1 LTATLRHQDSLQKYN
16 HQQKRWLWSFILFL
30 LLSYCAFDAFGA
42 TPTQPFLN
50 GPPPVQLLTASNE
63 YNDKTIA
70 ALDIQGII
78 NLNKNMWLPY
88 PEEHINLGFSE
99 HPIWIKIQ
107 LPKTLLPDTYLLEFA
122 NNKIAQIDIYIVNHA
137 NKNQTP
143 IPNMQLLE
151 STPLSQRFISQSNY
165 IFPITVIP
173 NLQSTLYIKVA
184 NTYPLKLPIYFWD
197 QKSFTQKTN
206 NQTFFNGIYFGS
218 VLIMA
223 LYNLCLFFFV
233 KDRSYANYVIFIVT
247 LAIFVALDK
256 GLIIQYFWYDSPE
269 LTHRFYTLAIALGA
283 LSSVRFTMSFL
294 SLQKNAPRVY
304 RGLDILSWC
313 WVAIIIISIF
323 SGSPILLG
331 VVFLLLLPG
340 GTALF
345 LAGVYMWKK
354 GMPEASFYTIAWITL
369 VHAVVGYSASF
380 LGFIPYSAWL
390 DNLIQATNIMEA
402 ALLSLG
408 LAYRINTLNRDKQ
421 KAFTSAQAKSD
432 LLATMSHEI
441 RTPMNGILGMAQLLK
456 DTKLTSQQNHYLKTI
471 LGSGQTLLT
480 ILNDIL
486 DHSKIEAGK
495 LEIESI
501 PFNIRQTLDETA
513 SIFATRATDKML
525 YFNIYM
531 GPTVPLALDGDPTR
545 IRQVLTNLLS
555 NAFKFTDEG
564 SVIVNVKLQQH
575 GGNNTPMLLIEV
587 EDQGIGIPENKLNK
601 LFKSFSQADTSTT
614 RQYGGTGLG
623 LSISKRL
630 VELMGGE
637 IGVKSEPGEGS
648 TFWFSIPIINGQQ
661 YVLPSD
667 PILIKKLSSLNTLII
682 SRTPRFIAMLEQHA
696 VVWSMNFSHV
706 ETINELR
713 NATKNTNNNFHYI
726 LIELTNQ
733 LHNIDEIIHVI
744 NKAEN
749 LQYAQLIIS
758 APAGTSDSRLDT
770 SQLKNTPWIIDQPFS
785 INRVFYLIFNS
796 QIESTQKNPIIDINR
811 PFEGC
816 HALVVDD
823 NAVNR
828 QVALA
833 FLKKLGIDA
842 VAVASG
848 QEAIDFICNNANNDT
863 SNNTLDLILMDCE
876 MPGIDGFEATRS
888 IREWEQ
894 DNNHPALPII
904 ALSAHAMESHKSAC
918 GEAGMNDF
926 IAKPVVF
933 DILRKTLGEH
943 IK

>member
-1 LTATLRHQDSLQKYN
+1 LTITLKNKDSLQERN
-16 HQQKRWLWSFILFL
+16 HQQRLWSFTLFL
-30 LLSYCAFDAFGA
+30 LLSFCALNAFG
-42 TPTQPFLN
+42 TLSPPPYLN
-50 GPPPVQLLTASNE
+50 APPPVQLLESSSSAE
-63 YNDKTIA
+63 EIA
-70 ALDIQGII
+70 NFNIQYIRNLDNNTWQ
-78 NLNKNMWLPY
+78 PY
-88 PEEHINLGFSE
+88 PEEHINLGFVD
-99 HPIWIKIQ
+99 HPVWIKIK
-107 LPKTLLPDTYLLEFA
+107 LPPSPTTNTYLLEFA
-122 NNKIAQIDIYIVNHA
+122 NNKIAQIDVYIETNHLSS
-137 NKNQTP
+137 QSSLSH
-143 IPNMQLLE
+143 MQLLE
-151 STPLSQRFISQSNY
+151 STPLSQRFVFNSNY
-165 IFPITVIP
+165 IFPI
-173 NLQSTLYIKVA
+173 NLTPDQNTTLYIKVA
-184 NTYPLKLPIYFWD
+184 NTYPIKLPIYMWD
-197 QKSFTQKTN
+197 KETFAQKTN
-206 NQTFFNGIYFGS
+206 DRTFFNGIYFGS

-247 LAIFVALDK
+247 LAIFVAFDK
-256 GLIIQYFWYDSPE
+256 GLTIQYFWYNTPE
-269 LTHRFYTLAIALGA
+269 LNHRFYTLAISLGA
-283 LSSVRFTMSFL
+283 LSSARFTMSFL
-294 SLQKNAPRVY
+294 SLQESAPKVY

-313 WVAIIIISIF
+313 WVAVIIASIL

-331 VVFLLLLPG
+331 VVFVLLLPG

-345 LAGVYMWKK
+345 LAGVYMWKQ

-369 VHAVVGYSASF
+369 VHAVLGYSASF

-390 DNLIQATNIMEA
+390 DNLIQVTNILEA

-421 KAFTSAQAKSD
+421 KAFTSAKAKSD

-456 DTKLTSQQNHYLKTI
+456 DTKLSSQQKHYLKTI

-513 SIFATRATDKML
+513 SIFATRAADKML

-564 SVIVNVKLQQH
+564 SVVVNVTLQEPN
-575 GGNNTPMLLIEV
+575 NNTPMLLIEV
-587 EDQGIGIPENKLNK
+587 EDQGIGIPKDKLNK
-601 LFKSFSQADTSTT
+601 LFKSFSQTDASTT

-637 IGVKSEPGEGS
+637 IGVKSEASKGS
-648 TFWFSIPIINGQQ
+648 TFWFSIPIVNGQQ
-661 YVLPSD
+661 YMLPSD
-667 PILIKKLSSLNTLII
+667 PTLIKKLSSLNALII
-682 SRTPRFIAMLEQHA
+682 SRTARFTTMLEQHA
-696 VVWSMNFSHV
+696 VVWNMHFSHV
-706 ETINELR
+706 ETIEELR
-713 NATKNTNNNFHYI
+713 KTGKTSNKNFHYI

-733 LHNIDEIIHVI
+733 FHDTAEIIRYI
-744 NKAEN
+744 NQTEN
-749 LQYAQLIIS
+749 FQHAQLIIS

-770 SQLKNTPWIIDQPFS
+770 SQLEKTPWIIDQPFS
-785 INRVFYLIFNS
+785 INRIFYLIFNS
-796 QIESTQKNPIIDINR
+796 QIQSTQKNPIIDISR
-811 PFEGC
+811 PFEGRQ
-816 HALVVDD
+816 ALVVDD

-848 QEAIDFICNNANNDT
+848 QEAIDFICTGTAEHI
-863 SNNTLDLILMDCE
+863 NNTLDLILMDCE
-876 MPGIDGFEATRS
+876 MPGVDGFQATRS
-888 IREWEQ
+888 IRSWEQ
-894 DNNHPALPII
+894 NNTNSALPII

-918 GEAGMNDF
+918 SDAGMNDF

-933 DILRKTLGEH
+933 DHLRKTLGEYL
-943 IK
+943 K

>member
-1 LTATLRHQDSLQKYN
+1 MLRHQNSLQKHN
-16 HQQKRWLWSFILFL
+16 FQQKFWLWLFIVFL
-30 LLSYCAFDAFGA
+30 LLNFCALDADGA
-42 TPTQPFLN
+42 PSTPPFLN
-50 GPPPVQLLTASNE
+50 GPPPVQLLDLPDSNNDNATAELN
-63 YNDKTIA
+63 
-70 ALDIQGII
+70 IQSILNI
-78 NLNKNMWLPY
+78 NKNMWHPY

-99 HPIWIKIQ
+99 HPIWIKIP
-107 LPKTLLPDTYLLEFA
+107 LPDTLLPDTYLLEFS
-122 NNKIAQIDIYIVNHA
+122 NNKIAQIDIYVVNDPH
-137 NKNQTP
+137 NNQAP
-143 IPNMQLLE
+143 IPHMQLLE
-151 STPLSQRFISQSNY
+151 STPLRQRFIHQSNY
-165 IFPITVIP
+165 VFPITITP
-173 NLQSTLYIKVA
+173 GQQSTLYIKVD

-197 QKSFTQKTN
+197 KESFTKKTN
-206 NQTFFNGIYFGS
+206 DQTFFNGIYFGS

-223 LYNLCLFFFV
+223 LYNLCLFFFI

-256 GLIIQYFWYDSPE
+256 GLAIQYFWYDTPE
-269 LTHRFYTLAIALGA
+269 LTHRFYVLAIALGA

-294 SLQKNAPRVY
+294 SLQENAPRIY
-304 RGLDILSWC
+304 RGLDLLSWC
-313 WVAIIIISIF
+313 WVAIIITSVF
-323 SGSPILLG
+323 SGAPVLLG
-331 VVFLLLLPG
+331 LVFLLLLPG

-345 LAGVYMWKK
+345 ITGVYMWKK

-456 DTKLTSQQNHYLKTI
+456 DTKLSSQQNHYLKTI

-495 LEIESI
+495 LDIESI

-513 SIFATRATDKML
+513 SIFATRAADKML

-531 GPTVPLALDGDPTR
+531 EPTVPLALDGDPTR

-564 SVIVNVKLQQH
+564 SVVVNVTLQESSN
-575 GGNNTPMLLIEV
+575 NNTPMLLIEV

-601 LFKSFSQADTSTT
+601 LFKSFSQTDTSTA

-630 VELMGGE
+630 VELMGGD
-637 IGVKSEPGEGS
+637 IGVKSESGKGS
-648 TFWFSIPIINGQQ
+648 TFWFSIPVVNGVQ
-661 YVLPSD
+661 YELPTD
-667 PILIKKLSSLNTLII
+667 PTLIKTLSSLNTLII
-682 SRTPRFIAMLEQHA
+682 SRTPRFITMLEQHA
-696 VVWSMNFSHV
+696 VVWNMHFSHA

-713 NATKNTNNNFHYI
+713 KTAKNTNKNFHYI

-733 LHNIDEIIHVI
+733 LHDADKITRLI
-744 NKAEN
+744 NQTEN
-749 LQYAQLIIS
+749 FQHAQLIIS
-758 APAGTSDSRLDT
+758 APAGTSDSRLDM
-770 SQLKNTPWIIDQPFS
+770 SQLKKSPWIIEQPFS
-785 INRVFYLIFNS
+785 INRIFYLIFNS
-796 QIESTQKNPIIDINR
+796 QIQSTQKNPIIDINR
-811 PFEGC
+811 PFEGH

-848 QEAIDFICNNANNDT
+848 QEAIDFVCNDT
-863 SNNTLDLILMDCE
+863 IEQTKNNTLDLILMDCE
-876 MPGIDGFEATRS
+876 MPGIDGFQATRS
-888 IREWEQ
+888 IRTWEQ
-894 DNNHPALPII
+894 NNGHQTLPII

-918 GEAGMNDF
+918 SDAGMNDF

-933 DILRKTLGEH
+933 DDLRKTLGEY

>member
-1 LTATLRHQDSLQKYN
+1 
-16 HQQKRWLWSFILFL
+16 
-30 LLSYCAFDAFGA
+30 
-42 TPTQPFLN
+42 
-50 GPPPVQLLTASNE
+50 
-63 YNDKTIA
+63 
-70 ALDIQGII
+70 
-78 NLNKNMWLPY
+78 
-88 PEEHINLGFSE
+88 
-99 HPIWIKIQ
+99 
-107 LPKTLLPDTYLLEFA
+107 
-122 NNKIAQIDIYIVNHA
+122 
-137 NKNQTP
+137 
-143 IPNMQLLE
+143 
-151 STPLSQRFISQSNY
+151 
-165 IFPITVIP
+165 
-173 NLQSTLYIKVA
+173 
-184 NTYPLKLPIYFWD
+184 
-197 QKSFTQKTN
+197 
-206 NQTFFNGIYFGS
+206 
-218 VLIMA
+218 
-223 LYNLCLFFFV
+223 
-233 KDRSYANYVIFIVT
+233 
-247 LAIFVALDK
+247 
-256 GLIIQYFWYDSPE
+256 
-269 LTHRFYTLAIALGA
+269 
-283 LSSVRFTMSFL
+283 
-294 SLQKNAPRVY
+294 
-304 RGLDILSWC
+304 
-313 WVAIIIISIF
+313 
-323 SGSPILLG
+323 
-331 VVFLLLLPG
+331 
-340 GTALF
+340 
-345 LAGVYMWKK
+345 MWKK

-369 VHAVVGYSASF
+369 VHAVLGYAASF

-421 KAFTSAQAKSD
+421 KAFTSAKAKSD

-456 DTKLTSQQNHYLKTI
+456 DTKLSSQQNHYLKTI

-513 SIFATRATDKML
+513 SIFATRAADKML

-531 GPTVPLALDGDPTR
+531 GPDIPLALNGDPTR

-564 SVIVNVKLQQH
+564 SVVINVKLQQH
-575 GGNNTPMLLIEV
+575 SGSNTPTLLIEV

-601 LFKSFSQADTSTT
+601 LFKSFSQTDTSTT
-614 RQYGGTGLG
+614 REYGGTGLG

-637 IGVKSEPGEGS
+637 IGVNSEPGKGS
-648 TFWFSIPIINGQQ
+648 TFWFSIPINNGQQ
-661 YVLPSD
+661 YVLPPD
-667 PILIKKLSSLNTLII
+667 PILIKKLSSLNALII

-696 VVWSMNFSHV
+696 VVWSMHFSHA
-706 ETINELR
+706 ETISELR
-713 NATKNTNNNFHYI
+713 NAAKDTNKNFHYI
-726 LIELTNQ
+726 LLELTDQ
-733 LHNIDEIIHVI
+733 LHNIDEIIHFI
-744 NKAEN
+744 NQTEN
-749 LQYAQLIIS
+749 FQHAQLIIS

-770 SQLKNTPWIIDQPFS
+770 SELKKTPWIIDQPFS

-811 PFEGC
+811 PFEGR

-842 VAVASG
+842 IAVASG
-848 QEAIDFICNNANNDT
+848 QEAIDFICNNTADQVK
-863 SNNTLDLILMDCE
+863 NNTLDLILMDCE
-876 MPGIDGFEATRS
+876 MPGIDGFQATRS
-888 IREWEQ
+888 IRAWEQ
-894 DNNHPALPII
+894 NNNHPALPII

-918 GEAGMNDF
+918 SDAGMNDF

-933 DILRKTLGEH
+933 DNLRKTLGGY

>member
-1 LTATLRHQDSLQKYN
+1 
-16 HQQKRWLWSFILFL
+16 
-30 LLSYCAFDAFGA
+30 
-42 TPTQPFLN
+42 
-50 GPPPVQLLTASNE
+50 
-63 YNDKTIA
+63 
-70 ALDIQGII
+70 
-78 NLNKNMWLPY
+78 
-88 PEEHINLGFSE
+88 
-99 HPIWIKIQ
+99 
-107 LPKTLLPDTYLLEFA
+107 
-122 NNKIAQIDIYIVNHA
+122 
-137 NKNQTP
+137 
-143 IPNMQLLE
+143 
-151 STPLSQRFISQSNY
+151 
-165 IFPITVIP
+165 
-173 NLQSTLYIKVA
+173 
-184 NTYPLKLPIYFWD
+184 
-197 QKSFTQKTN
+197 
-206 NQTFFNGIYFGS
+206 
-218 VLIMA
+218 MA

>member
-1 LTATLRHQDSLQKYN
+1 MRHQNSLQK
-16 HQQKRWLWSFILFL
+16 HKHLQKFWFSLSTL
-30 LLSYCAFDAFGA
+30 LLLLNFCVIEAVGA
-42 TPTQPFLN
+42 TSTPPFLN
-50 GPPPVQLLTASNE
+50 GPPPIQLLTTAND
-63 YNDKTIA
+63 DKTAA
-70 ALDIQGII
+70 ALDIQSI
-78 NLNKNMWLPY
+78 LKLEKSVWQFY
-88 PEEHINLGFSE
+88 PEEHINLGFSN

-107 LPKTLLPDTYLLEFA
+107 LPDSLLPDTYLLEFA
-122 NNKIAQIDIYIVNHA
+122 NNKIAKIDIYIVNRI
-137 NKNQTP
+137 NDNQSP
-143 IPNMQLLE
+143 IPHMQLLE
-151 STPLSQRFISQSNY
+151 STPLSQRFIPQSNY
-165 IFPITVIP
+165 IFPITLTP
-173 NLQSTLYIKVA
+173 NQQSTLYIKVD

-197 QKSFTQKTN
+197 QQSFTQNTN
-206 NQTFFNGIYFGS
+206 DQTFFNGIYFGS

-223 LYNLCLFFFV
+223 LYNLCLFFFI

-247 LAIFVALDK
+247 LAIFVALEK
-256 GLIIQYFWYDSPE
+256 GIVIQYFWYDTPQ
-269 LTHRFYTLAIALGA
+269 LTHRFYALAIGLGA

-294 SLQKNAPRVY
+294 SLQENAPRIY
-304 RGLDILSWC
+304 RGLDLLGWC
-313 WVAIIIISIF
+313 WVVIIITSVF
-323 SGSPILLG
+323 SDSPMLLG
-331 VVFLLLLPG
+331 LVFLLLLPG

-345 LAGVYMWKK
+345 ITGIYMWKK

-380 LGFIPYSAWL
+380 LGFIPYSPWL
-390 DNLIQATNIMEA
+390 DNLIQATNIIEA

-456 DTKLTSQQNHYLKTI
+456 DTKLSSQQNHYLKTI

-495 LEIESI
+495 LDIESI

-513 SIFATRATDKML
+513 SIFATRAADKML

-564 SVIVNVKLQQH
+564 SVLVNVTVQESRN
-575 GGNNTPMLLIEV
+575 NNTPMLLIEV
-587 EDQGIGIPENKLNK
+587 EDHGIGIPEDKLNK
-601 LFKSFSQADTSTT
+601 LFKSFSQTDTSTT

-637 IGVKSEPGEGS
+637 IGVKSEAGKGS
-648 TFWFSIPIINGQQ
+648 TFWFSIPIINGNR
-661 YVLPSD
+661 YALPSD
-667 PILIKKLSSLNTLII
+667 PILIKTLSSLNALII
-682 SRTPRFIAMLEQHA
+682 SRTPRFITMLEQHA
-696 VVWSMNFSHV
+696 VVWGMNFSHA
-706 ETINELR
+706 ETIQELR
-713 NATKNTNNNFHYI
+713 DTANNTNKNFHYI

-733 LHNIDEIIHVI
+733 LHNTHEIIHFI
-744 NKAEN
+744 NQTEKFRH
-749 LQYAQLIIS
+749 AQLIIS
-758 APAGTSDSRLDT
+758 APAGTSDSLLDT
-770 SQLKNTPWIIDQPFS
+770 SQLEIKPWIIDQPFS
-785 INRVFYLIFNS
+785 INRAFYLIFNS
-796 QIESTQKNPIIDINR
+796 QIQSTQKNPIIDINR

-823 NAVNR
+823 NAINR

-833 FLKKLGIDA
+833 FLKKLGINA

-848 QEAIDFICNNANNDT
+848 QEAIDFVCSDT
-863 SNNTLDLILMDCE
+863 TEHAKSNTLDLILMDCE
-876 MPGIDGFEATRS
+876 MPVIDGFQATRS
-888 IREWEQ
+888 IRAWEQ
-894 DNNHPALPII
+894 DNNHPKLPIV
-904 ALSAHAMESHKSAC
+904 ALSAHAMASHKSAC
-918 GEAGMNDF
+918 SDAGMDDF

-933 DILRKTLGEH
+933 DNLRKTLGEH